1 MREVVNIT
9 IEIVKSD
16 DSDEILKTNKINFL
30 IKCIRESCEKST
42 TKQLPPINWYYFLN
56 TVLKSKYGKAC
67 ELDLIKLTIYQI
79 SSLNSAFT
87 VFKSFF
93 IDTNYFQ
100 KLEVRI

>member
-1 MREVVNIT
+1 VNIA

-16 DSDEILKTNKINFL
+16 DTDESSKSNKIGLL

-42 TKQLPPINWYYFLN
+42 TKLLPPINWYYFLN
-56 TVLKSKYGKAC
+56 TILKSKYGKAC

-79 SSLNSAFT
+79 SNLNTAFT

-100 KLEVRI
+100 KLEVCI